1 MNLINSLYTPS
12 YLLPLIIMLATIIIL
27 MIATH
32 MARYGDTTIPLLI
45 GILLLSVNVG
55 AIIYT
60 NYKTDDLLHQ
70 PITQNFVV
78 TKHNNYLTIESKNDN
93 FRSAMVK
100 IVDENDN
107 KYLVEYEG
115 QLKKVD
121 K

>member
-12 YLLPLIIMLATIIIL
+12 YLLPLIVMLATIIIL

-45 GILLLSVNVG
+45 GILLLFVNVG

-78 TKHNNYLTIESKNDN
+78 TKHNNYLNIESKNSN
-93 FRSAMVK
+93 FRSAFVK
-100 IVDENDN
+100 IIEEDDD

>member
-45 GILLLSVNVG
+45 GILLLFVNVG

-60 NYKTDDLLHQ
+60 NYKTDDLL
-70 PITQNFVV
+70 
-78 TKHNNYLTIESKNDN
+78 KS
-93 FRSAMVK
+93 
-100 IVDENDN
+100 
-107 KYLVEYEG
+107 
-115 QLKKVD
+115 LKKMMTNIWLNMRVN
-121 K
+121 

>member
-1 MNLINSLYTPS
+1 MNLINSLYTRS
-12 YLLPLIIMLATIIIL
+12 YLLPLIVMLATIIIL

-45 GILLLSVNVG
+45 GILLLFVNVG

-60 NYKTDDLLHQ
+60 NHKTDELLHQ

-78 TKHNNYLTIESKNDN
+78 TKHKDYLNIESKNSN
-93 FRSAMVK
+93 FRSAFVK
-100 IVDENDN
+100 IIEEDDD

>member
-1 MNLINSLYTPS
+1 MNLINSLYTTS
-12 YLLPLIIMLATIIIL
+12 YLLPLLVMLATIIIL

-45 GILLLSVNVG
+45 GVLLLFINVG

-60 NYKTDDLLHQ
+60 NHKTNELLHQ
-70 PITQNFVV
+70 PITQNFIIK
-78 TKHNNYLTIESKNDN
+78 KHKDYLNIESKNSN
-93 FRSAMVK
+93 FRSAFVK
-100 IVDENDN
+100 IIEEDDN